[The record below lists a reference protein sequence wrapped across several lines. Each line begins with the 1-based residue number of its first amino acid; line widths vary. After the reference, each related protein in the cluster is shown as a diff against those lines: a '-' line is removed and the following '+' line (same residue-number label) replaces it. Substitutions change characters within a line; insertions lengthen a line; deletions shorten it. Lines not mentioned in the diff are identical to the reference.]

1 MKRADKERL
10 RELLDVLRYSDF
22 PHEADS
28 AWEKIMDLFQSE
40 TRTTQG
46 SGGVSPGETERKET
60 ASGPAST
67 DKKERVTYLLGV
79 LKIGARE
86 VNLGELVQFTNDLIQ
101 LYNLKGSLPSAGGAI
116 ERCPKCNGDQRG
128 APCAYPE
135 ACGHPCRTYIAER
148 NQALLA
154 AASAGRDR
162 ELAEGVLKLTKTVRY
177 LVGIAEVGEGR
188 PMLDD
193 ETAEQFV
200 LRYVQRLEQELK
212 ALQSHARPSEW
223 LKEALHNMGTH
234 SPAMLEVLGDHLS
247 TAQAEEVLRLTRG
260 TRSATERSTCTLG
273 VGCQEAGV
281 CYAAA
286 HGEPERCDAPQ
297 STRYLTPGTSRNTAP
312 LYGSDA
318 SKPGTISHTLA
329 HHLRQAIRF
338 ITHTEAFGRQ
348 AETGI
353 LQAGNDQSTAFNV
366 DEAKAVL
373 RSSERTDSP
382 DRGNA

>member
-1 MKRADKERL
+1 MADSPPSLDKQLSRDERL
-10 RELLDVLRYSDF
+10 RELLDVVRYSDF
-22 PHEADS
+22 PHEADR
-28 AWEKIMDLFQSE
+28 ARGIIVDLFRSE

-67 DKKERVTYLLGV
+67 DKPDAAGLADEIALQDKSDFSNAEWG
-79 LKIGARE
+79 
-86 VNLGELVQFTNDLIQ
+86 LIVSA
-101 LYNLKGSLPSAGGAI
+101 LRALAYPPSAGGAI

-212 ALQSHARPSEW
+212 ALQSHEQPIDIEERIRWHKSEAR
-223 LKEALHNMGTH
+223 
-234 SPAMLEVLGDHLS
+234 
-247 TAQAEEVLRLTRG
+247 RLTLESIRG
-260 TRSATERSTCTLG
+260 GQPSDI
-273 VGCQEAGV
+273 
-281 CYAAA
+281 
-286 HGEPERCDAPQ
+286 GEQ
-297 STRYLTPGTSRNTAP
+297 
-312 LYGSDA
+312 
-318 SKPGTISHTLA
+318 
-329 HHLRQAIRF
+329 
-338 ITHTEAFGRQ
+338 
-348 AETGI
+348 
-353 LQAGNDQSTAFNV
+353 V
-366 DEAKAVL
+366 
-373 RSSERTDSP
+373 
-382 DRGNA
+382 